1 VEGVVVQGILQGRRE
16 VGYWVLHCIVYIYF
30 IPHPH
35 LLQLGGAGKCVQ
47 EFDYRKYLIPR
58 RRVLIGRRQQQQQ
71 QQQRRWIERSI
82 DTEWLVYWARRH
94 RVTLS
99 NASRAASERLAQTM
113 RLDAVQ

>member
-58 RRVLIGRRQQQQQ
+58 RRVLIGRSSSSSADGLNVQL
-71 QQQRRWIERSI
+71 ILNGSSI
-82 DTEWLVYWARRH
+82 G
-94 RVTLS
+94 RVGT
-99 NASRAASERLAQTM
+99 A
-113 RLDAVQ
+113 

>member
-1 VEGVVVQGILQGRRE
+1 VEGIVVQGILQGRRE

-58 RRVLIGRRQQQQQ
+58 RRVLIGRSSSSSSSSADGLNVQL
-71 QQQRRWIERSI
+71 ILNGSSI
-82 DTEWLVYWARRH
+82 G
-94 RVTLS
+94 RVGT
-99 NASRAASERLAQTM
+99 A
-113 RLDAVQ
+113 